1 MSRGKLISK
10 GSDDVYSLEIENN
23 TNKDFAVITYNN
35 LGKQI
40 TKAVVAPKK
49 SETFKTYLNQY
60 WRIDDAEAMKVITI
74 FAKLKGTGKSKV

>member
-1 MSRGKLISK
+1 M
-10 GSDDVYSLEIENN
+10 
-23 TNKDFAVITYNN
+23 ITYNN

-74 FAKLKGTGKSKV
+74 FAKLKGTGESKV